1 MRDAKLT
8 RRGFLGGV
16 AASAAAAILAACGGS
31 NATDT
36 PKPAAPTTAPTSG
49 AAVTA
54 APTSAAGSA
63 AAATRPAGSATTG
76 AAATTAP
83 AAGTT
88 AAGTTTS
95 GTGTTGTTTASNVAV
110 GTVPIP
116 PPDKYKGQK
125 LAMISRQEYFKGTQD
140 VIDQELQTFAKQIG
154 VEITND
160 HLNVDAGDTVSR
172 QDAAVKS
179 GNVQDMMYGAGY
191 APQWHQLDDIID
203 VSDVVEEL
211 QKVYGPVEDG
221 AKIDAFFDGKW
232 YGIPYQSNA
241 GGYFVRKDWLDE
253 KGIKVDSIKTW
264 ENARDVALEI
274 SDPSKNRFGW
284 GNTWNRSGDGNS
296 NILGP
301 LYSYGGAYTN
311 NEGTKVVFNSP
322 ETVAAITF
330 LADIFTNAKY
340 KNMLPPGINS
350 WTDPSNNEAWLAGT
364 VGLTQN
370 AYTLYAKS
378 YADKNP
384 VYDKTAIVAGFI
396 GPGTDQIINEPG
408 SQYFVIFKGAKN
420 VPLAKETAKHMV
432 GGSPLLNVAKVSLG
446 LVMPVYKGIWGTD
459 PFYTNGDPSFPA
471 LRKLIEAPLPIK
483 SKTGYTFPQT
493 PSPGQNAVQSQYIL
507 PDMMGEIILKGVK
520 VQDAVKAA
528 HDRMVQVFEQLG
540 LKQ

>member
-1 MRDAKLT
+1 MASHTLRDPKLT
-8 RRGFLGGV
+8 RRGFLGGI

-31 NATDT
+31 TATDT
-36 PKPAAPTTAPTSG
+36 PKPAAPTTG
-49 AAVTA
+49 A
-54 APTSAAGSA
+54 APTTAAGVATAPAGSA
-63 AAATRPAGSATTG
+63 AAAATKPAASTTASG
-76 AAATTAP
+76 TTAP
-83 AAGTT
+83 SGSAAAG
-88 AAGTTTS
+88 
-95 GTGTTGTTTASNVAV
+95 GTTTAASSGPI
-110 GTVPIP
+110 GTIPVP
-116 PPDKYKGQK
+116 PPDKFKGQK
-125 LAMISRQEYFKGTQD
+125 LTMISRQEYFKGTQD
-140 VIDQELQTFAKQIG
+140 IIDTELQNFAKQIG
-154 VEITND
+154 AEISND
-160 HLNVDAGDTVSR
+160 HLNVDQGDTVTR
-172 QDAAVKS
+172 MDAAVKS
-179 GNVQDMMYGAGY
+179 GSVQDMMYGAGY
-191 APQWHQLDDIID
+191 APQWHQLDDIVD

-253 KGIKVDSIKTW
+253 KGIKVDEIKTW
-264 ENARDVALEI
+264 ENARDVALQI

-296 NILGP
+296 NIQGP
-301 LYSYGGAYTN
+301 LYAYGGAFVN

-330 LADIFTNAKY
+330 LADIFTNPKY
-340 KNMLPPGINS
+340 KDMLPPGVNA

-364 VGLTQN
+364 VGITQN

-384 VYDKTAIVAGFI
+384 VYDKTAIVPGFI
-396 GPGTDQIINEPG
+396 GPGTDQVINTPG

-420 VPLAKETAKHMV
+420 VPLAKEVAKHMV

-446 LVMPVYKGIWGTD
+446 LIMPVYKNIWGSD
-459 PFYTNGDPSFPA
+459 PFYTNGDPSFAA

-483 SKTGYTFPQT
+483 SKTGFTFPQT
-493 PSPGQNAVQSQYIL
+493 PTPGQNAVLSQYIL
-507 PDMMGEIILKGVK
+507 PDMMGDIILKGTK

>member
-1 MRDAKLT
+1 
-8 RRGFLGGV
+8 V
-16 AASAAAAILAACGGS
+16 
-31 NATDT
+31 
-36 PKPAAPTTAPTSG
+36 PATAPVSSAPSG
-49 AAVTA
+49 
-54 APTSAAGSA
+54 
-63 AAATRPAGSATTG
+63 TRPAGSA
-76 AAATTAP
+76 

-88 AAGTTTS
+88 APSGSAVTGSGTTAAAS
-95 GTGTTGTTTASNVAV
+95 TGPV

-116 PPDKYKGQK
+116 PPDQYKGQK
-125 LAMISRQEYFKGTQD
+125 LAMISRQEYFIGTQD
-140 VIDQELQTFAKQIG
+140 AIDQELQSFAKQIG
-154 VEITND
+154 VTISND
-160 HLNVDAGDTVSR
+160 HLNVDTGDTVSR

-221 AKIDAFFDGKW
+221 AKIDAFFEGKW
-232 YGIPYQSNA
+232 YAIPYQTNA
-241 GGYFVRKDWLDE
+241 GGYFLRKDWLDE
-253 KGIKVDSIKTW
+253 KGIKVDDIKTW
-264 ENARDVALEI
+264 ENARDVALAI

-322 ETVAAITF
+322 ETVAAISF
-330 LADIFTNAKY
+330 LADIFTNSKY
-340 KNMLPPGINS
+340 KNMLPPGVNA

-378 YADKNP
+378 YSDKNP
-384 VYDKTAIVAGFI
+384 VYQKTAIVPGFI
-396 GPGTDQIINEPG
+396 GPGTDQVINEPG

-420 VPLAKETAKHMV
+420 VPLAKEVAKHMV
-432 GGSPLLNVAKVSLG
+432 GGSPLLNVSKVSLG
-446 LVMPVYKGIWGTD
+446 LVMPAYKGIWGTD
-459 PFYTNGDPSFPA
+459 PFYSNGDPSFPA

-507 PDMMGEIILKGVK
+507 PDMMGDIILKGTK